1 MTHIMNSLEFRSYHQ
16 GKILINEL
24 DECLEIMFVEK
35 GTYEIGYQIN
45 NKNRFIKKM
54 GMFSNI
60 GGYQLINS
68 KRFEF
73 IYRTKTVLL
82 GQAIRKEHFLIILS
96 DWPEFSNQI
105 FKKLWQNYSQHV
117 YQPLIKRKNIHI
129 RDFNFRD
136 DYNQGLFLK

>member
-1 MTHIMNSLEFRSYHQ
+1 MNSLEFRSYHQ

-105 FKKLWQNYSQHV
+105 FKKLW
-117 YQPLIKRKNIHI
+117 
-129 RDFNFRD
+129 
-136 DYNQGLFLK
+136 